1 MKCAMSLSQYYEEK
15 LYRIQDGILQ
25 GCADTE
31 TPFYLTGGT
40 ALSRVYYHHRYSDD
54 LDFFV
59 NSDENFKSHVTDVLY
74 NLKTRGLTYDE
85 DGLSMLGSFVSV
97 YIKDPDNDAEVKVD
111 FVNDIDV
118 HYDGFNE
125 TVIYPKVDSVRNILS
140 NKIGAVFRLS
150 GKDVADIR
158 AIALHE
164 TFDWSEI
171 ITEARNKDGGIDA
184 GAISEIIFATPRR
197 AFDDVIWTEPLPSW
211 DDFQND
217 IHIIARDITSCTEN
231 SLHSRLGA

>member
-1 MKCAMSLSQYYEEK
+1 MSLSQYYEEK

-25 GCADTE
+25 GCADTK

-59 NSDENFKSHVTDVLY
+59 NDDENFMSWVRAVLL
-74 NLKTRGLTYDE
+74 NLKMRGLSYDE
-85 DGLSMLGSFVSV
+85 KGLSALGSFVSI
-97 YIKDPDNDAEVKVD
+97 YIREPESDIETKVD

-118 HYDGFNE
+118 HYGGFNKSA
-125 TVIYPKVDSVRNILS
+125 IYPKVDNVRNILS

-150 GKDVADIR
+150 GKDIADIR

-164 TFDWSEI
+164 TFDWAEI
-171 ITEARNKDGGIDA
+171 IVEARNKDNGIDA
-184 GAISEIIFATPRR
+184 GAVSEIILSMPHQ
-197 AFDDVIWTEPLPSW
+197 AFDDVIWTEPAPSW
-211 DDFQND
+211 NAFQHD
-217 IHIIARDITSCTEN
+217 IGIIARDIASCARN
-231 SLHSRLGA
+231 SLHGKSA